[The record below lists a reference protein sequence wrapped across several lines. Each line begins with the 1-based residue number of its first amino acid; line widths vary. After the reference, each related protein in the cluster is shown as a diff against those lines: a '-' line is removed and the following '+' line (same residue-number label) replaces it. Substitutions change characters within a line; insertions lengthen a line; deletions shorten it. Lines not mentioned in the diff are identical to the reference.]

1 MDDLIGRLESLDD
14 CGSME
19 PPTDSWLDDFD
30 SEHAFLCVLRNP
42 LTKPGRVVD
51 HTLPGTGARVSRPT
65 WCYRRITIPSWGGQ
79 HARWGPTDALPDQ
92 PKKLRVSNP
101 ARFPRC
107 MFAESRPPP
116 HPIHAPHPNR
126 VRDWWRQGPGH
137 PPPPRVEVRAPA
149 GCLAVRRRR
158 DHSSL
163 GVLCFRRRVPSRVHG
178 AGPPPAGA
186 DFGTYRWP
194 HPQESG
200 RVLIRPYRLSVGTRH
215 PPQSWRAAGGGD
227 SRPARAWG
235 PQGVPEEP
243 TNWQGLGR
251 LAYFA
256 VVSGSP
262 AKFAVVGCPGLRTG
276 SVDPITATPLG
287 ISRE

>member
-1 MDDLIGRLESLDD
+1 MMTRGRPSA
-14 CGSME
+14 GQSR
-19 PPTDSWLDDFD
+19 
-30 SEHAFLCVLRNP
+30 LRNP

-163 GVLCFRRRVPSRVHG
+163 GVLYFRRRVPSRVHR

-235 PQGVPEEP
+235 PRGC
-243 TNWQGLGR
+243 LR
-251 LAYFA
+251 
-256 VVSGSP
+256 SP
-262 AKFAVVGCPGLRTG
+262 RTG
-276 SVDPITATPLG
+276 RALG
-287 ISRE
+287 GWPTSR

>member
-1 MDDLIGRLESLDD
+1 MLALAASMRRGCRGLHCSAHLTQAELEIDGVPGPGQPSPHE
-14 CGSME
+14 CGSGAAGLAGLLSLVH
-19 PPTDSWLDDFD
+19 T
-30 SEHAFLCVLRNP
+30 P
-42 LTKPGRVVD
+42 L
-51 HTLPGTGARVSRPT
+51 
-65 WCYRRITIPSWGGQ
+65 
-79 HARWGPTDALPDQ
+79 
-92 PKKLRVSNP
+92 
-101 ARFPRC
+101 
-107 MFAESRPPP
+107 
-116 HPIHAPHPNR
+116 PNR

-137 PPPPRVEVRAPA
+137 PPPPRVEVWAPA

-215 PPQSWRAAGGGD
+215 PPQSWCAAGGGD

-235 PQGVPEEP
+235 PRGC
-243 TNWQGLGR
+243 LR
-251 LAYFA
+251 
-256 VVSGSP
+256 SP
-262 AKFAVVGCPGLRTG
+262 RTG
-276 SVDPITATPLG
+276 RALG
-287 ISRE
+287 GWPTSR

>member
-1 MDDLIGRLESLDD
+1 MVLPPYHHPQLGGTTCTLGPHGRAAGPAKKIE
-14 CGSME
+14 GVE
-19 PPTDSWLDDFD
+19 PRPIPQV
-30 SEHAFLCVLRNP
+30 HVC
-42 LTKPGRVVD
+42 RV
-51 HTLPGTGARVSRPT
+51 P
-65 WCYRRITIPSWGGQ
+65 
-79 HARWGPTDALPDQ
+79 
-92 PKKLRVSNP
+92 
-101 ARFPRC
+101 
-107 MFAESRPPP
+107 PPP

-137 PPPPRVEVRAPA
+137 PPPPRVEVWAPA

-235 PQGVPEEP
+235 PRGC
-243 TNWQGLGR
+243 LR
-251 LAYFA
+251 
-256 VVSGSP
+256 SP
-262 AKFAVVGCPGLRTG
+262 RTG
-276 SVDPITATPLG
+276 RALG
-287 ISRE
+287 GWPTSQ